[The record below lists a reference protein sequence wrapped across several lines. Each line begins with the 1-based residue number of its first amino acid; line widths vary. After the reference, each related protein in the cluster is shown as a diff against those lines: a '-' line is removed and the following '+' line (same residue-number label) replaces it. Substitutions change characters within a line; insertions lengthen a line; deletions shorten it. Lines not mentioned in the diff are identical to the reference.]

1 MKPSKYILNARN
13 TLKLRQVDMARLLGV
28 RQVNL
33 CKWEQEY
40 TMPPGDVIMKVMKL
54 MNSRKRGRQ

>member
-54 MNSRKRGRQ
+54 MNSRKRRG

>member
-1 MKPSKYILNARN
+1 MKPSKYILNARK

-54 MNSRKRGRQ
+54 MNSRRRV